1 MQGGGIPAGKQ
12 GHKYAHFVTTNV
24 VVRNP
29 LRFLSTGDEKG
40 REKNQILDYSVVA
53 HAVKY

>member
-29 LRFLSTGDEKG
+29 LRLSTGDEKG
-40 REKNQILDYSVVA
+40 REKNQILDYSLVA